1 MTRTVAL
8 LLAGVSLLAAGGTA
22 PAEAPATVN
31 DAPLLEVAGGSV
43 RPAQTLTLEAT
54 ASDANADPSDPARQ
68 EPVLLDAAFAE
79 GETPP
84 AWLEE
89 TAWSAGPEEFPALE
103 IEVDAAADAEPA
115 DYTLVVSAT
124 DSRGLTTQKQLE
136 WAVLP
141 PLCGGALE
149 FELDGACATCPTNHL
164 PDVSKTGCVGCP
176 AGTERTGAAAVC
188 TACPAG
194 LTSVAGA
201 SCRCGPAER
210 LEAGACVACPAHT
223 DARDNPYNCA
233 PCPAGHERPVG
244 APACRPVTLAGRGG
258 EFLASGTTPLTVAL
272 ALDTA
277 AGGGGLLSDGYMNAV
292 ERTSGGTASAAA
304 ATASSTNA
312 AVAYAK
318 TTTDPGSHC
327 TASAGTYQPASSAG
341 IRYADFTADGVWHLC
356 ASATADGTTVY
367 SEPVRLEVD
376 ATAPSFKSAG
386 YAGTTVTVTASEPVW
401 APATAPAGDFTVT
414 DDGEAA
420 TVSARSGGTSAGAA
434 DETVTLTVSP
444 SVASGSVL
452 SVAYAANADASL
464 RLRDAAGNEL
474 ASGTIEASRPTITVS
489 VASPTLAEDAGDV
502 PVRLTLQNPP
512 ASGTYS
518 GCKVRLAAGG
528 TADAA
533 DVTFKNQKK
542 LRSDS
547 SPPWTAQAKLM
558 AVVDDDAAEG
568 DETLVIEGFCSNS
581 DGGTVPP
588 AAALISARLTLVI
601 DDDENSAPAFAAD
614 AAAREVAENA
624 ATGTP
629 VGAAI
634 TATDPDGDDLTYTL
648 TDTVAGSGDSAK
660 FTVGAD
666 GQIAVAADAM
676 LDHETQPSHAVT
688 VSVSDGLDADGNAD
702 TAADDTIAV
711 AIGITDVNEA
721 PTANAGTEQAS
732 DEDAT
737 VTLDGSGS
745 SDPDGD
751 TLSYAWTAPAGVTL
765 SDTASAAPTFT
776 APNRTADYDLVF
788 SLTVS
793 DGTLDSAADTVTV
806 SVTADNDAP
815 TCPATASFSIPEN
828 PAPGTAVGTPLV
840 CTDPDGALAYTLADT
855 VAGSGDAAK
864 FTVGADGQIAVAAGV
879 SLDYETQTTH
889 AVTATA
895 SDGALTDSVAV
906 TVTVT
911 NVLEPTIVLSV
922 DLTTLSESAGDVQV
936 RLTLE
941 DPPETGR
948 YTGCKVRMA
957 TGGTAAAADVTFK
970 NQKKLRSDAVP
981 PWTARAKL
989 MAIVD
994 DEVAEDDETLVIE
1007 GYCSNSQ
1014 AGTDPPYSALLS
1026 TPLTLTIVDDDRAAL
1041 TVAFGAS
1048 TYEATEGG
1056 TAATVSVTMN
1066 PASDRALA
1074 VPVTTDPAAGD
1085 FALSGL
1091 GANGQIAFATGD
1103 SSKTFTVAATEDA
1116 DSDDE
1121 TVTLGFGTLP
1131 GGVSAGTTATSAVA
1145 LTDNDPA
1152 TTVSIADVSVA
1163 EGDSGTKTVAF
1174 AVSLNASSSSNVT
1187 VDYATADGTATTAGG
1202 DYESASGT
1210 LTINAGATSGTVSV
1224 TVNGDEVDEPDETF
1238 TVTLSNPS
1246 NAKLGDA
1253 EATGTI
1259 TDDDTR
1265 GVTVTPTALTIAEG
1279 GSGTYTVVLDSQ
1291 PTADMTVTIAS
1302 DNSDV
1307 TANPASLTF
1316 TTGNRSTPQTVTVT
1330 AGQDDDA
1337 SNDAA
1342 AITHGVSGGG
1352 YGGVSAPSVSV
1363 TVDDDETANN
1373 APSFGADAARRSVAE
1388 NAAAGT
1394 TVGAPVTA
1402 TDADGDTLYYSLS
1415 GGDAGSFDIGG
1426 QSGQITVKSGAALD
1440 HEARPSLAVTVG
1452 VSDRLDGTGAAD
1464 TAVDDEIDVTVD
1476 VADVNEAPTADA
1488 GEDQPG
1494 TGGTINEGGTVTLD
1508 GSGSS
1513 DPEGRPLT
1521 YLWSRISG
1529 PAVTLSDAGAAVP
1542 TFAAPDRK
1550 ADYSL
1555 TFSLTVSDDGTPALS
1570 SEADEVEVAVTADN
1584 DAPTEDQG
1592 IDDQAGTEGA
1602 AFSFYVPADA
1612 FADEPDDTLAYTAT
1626 GLPSGI
1632 ALSGAGEFSGTPA
1645 QADVGGH
1652 DVTVTATDTGSNTAT
1667 TDFTLTVA
1675 DAYHAPAFDAD
1686 TATRSVVENAPAG
1699 TSVGAAVTATDAD
1712 GDTLYYS
1719 LSGAD
1724 AGSFEIGGQTGQI
1737 TVKSG
1742 AALDH
1747 EAKPSLAVTVGV
1759 SDRLDD
1765 KGEADPAV
1773 DDEIDVTVDVN
1784 DVNEAPT
1791 ASAGDD
1797 QSATEGATVTLVGS
1811 GSSDPD
1817 DGDTVSY
1824 AWSQTDGPD
1833 VTLSDDS
1840 AAGPTFA
1847 APDRKADYSLT
1858 FSLTVT
1864 DGGSPALSSEA
1875 DEVQVAVTADNDAPA
1890 ESQGIDDQAAT
1901 EGEAFSFDVP
1911 DDAFADE
1918 PDDTLSYTAAGLP
1931 PGIALSGAGTFSG
1944 TPTQT
1949 DVGSHSVTVT
1959 ATDTGSN
1966 TATTDFTLTV
1976 ANTNNQPSFTAT
1988 TATRSVAENS
1998 SPGTQVGAPVTAT
2011 DEDDDTLTY
2020 TLSDTVAGSGDSA
2033 KFAVGSDGQ
2042 ITVAANAELD
2052 HEAQSRYDVKVGVSD
2067 RIDGSGNP
2075 DTAVDDTIDVTINVT
2090 DINEVPVAGAGS
2102 DLTVTEGDTVTLDG
2116 SGSSDP
2122 EGGTLTYA
2130 WSRTTG
2136 PAVTLSD
2143 AAAAGPTFTAPDR
2156 KADYALTFSLAVTD
2170 AGTPALS
2177 SGTDEVTVS
2186 VTADNDAP
2194 AEDQGIDDQTATEGE
2209 PFSFDVPSDAF
2220 ADEPDD
2226 TLTYTAA
2233 GLPPAITLSNT
2244 GAFSGTPA
2252 QADVGSH
2259 DVTVTAT
2266 DTGSNTA
2273 TSGFTLTVANTNKAP
2288 SFATTTA
2295 TRSVAENSSPGT
2307 QVGAAV
2313 AATDADGDTLYY
2325 SLSGADAGSFEVGGQ
2340 TGQITVKNGSGLDHE
2355 TKPSYA
2361 VTVGASDRLDDRGDA
2376 DTVVDA
2382 TVAVTVNVADVAE
2395 PPGKVGGVG
2404 VSAAAADGH
2413 ARLSVSWNA
2422 PANRGPA
2429 LRPYALQHRRKGT
2442 AAWTALTPAP
2452 AGGAT
2457 GATVG
2462 GLSPHTT
2469 YQVRVGARSAEGDG
2483 AWSDTAEGAT
2493 ANRPPRFGA
2502 AATRS
2507 VAENAAAGTDVGAA
2521 VPATDADGDALAYT
2535 LGGSG
2540 AANFTVGADGQIAV
2554 AAGAALNHETGP
2566 RLALTLQADD
2576 GFGGTAIVAVTVN
2589 VADVDEPPGKVGG
2602 VGVAAAATD
2611 GHANLAVSWD
2621 APANAGP
2628 ALGPYALEYRA
2639 DGTAGWTALAPAPA
2653 GGATDA
2659 AVGGLSP
2666 HTTYQVRLRARSA
2679 EGDGAWSDTAE
2690 GATSNRPPSFGAA
2703 TATRR
2708 VAENAAAGTRVGAAV
2723 AATDPDG
2730 DTLAYSLSD
2739 TVEDSGDAA
2748 KFTVGADGQVAVAA
2762 GAALDHEGD
2771 ASLGVT
2777 LKASDGFGGEAT
2789 IAVTVNVADVDE
2801 PPGKVGG
2808 VGVAAAA
2815 TDGHA
2820 NLAVSWDAPA
2830 NAGPALGPYALE
2842 YRADGTAGWTALA
2855 PAPAGGATDAAVG
2868 GLSPHT
2874 TYQVRVGARNAE
2886 GDGPWSDTAEGATS
2900 NRPPSFGAATATRR
2914 VAENAAA
2921 GTRVGA
2927 AVAATDPDGD
2937 TIEYSLSGSDAAKFT
2952 VDGDGQVAVAAGAA
2966 LDHEGDASLGVT
2978 LEASDGFGGE
2988 ATIAVT
2994 VNVAD
2999 VDEPPGK
3006 VGGVGVAAAATDGH
3020 ANLAVS
3026 WDAPANAGPA
3036 LGPYALEYRADG
3048 TAGWTALAPAPA
3060 GARRTRRSAACRRT
3074 PRTRSGSGPAMP
3086 RATAPGRTPPRARRR
3101 TARRRSAPRRR
3112 RAAWRRTRRPAPAS
3126 ARRWRPPTR
3135 TATRS
3140 RTA

>member
-304 ATASSTNA
+304 ATASSTSA

-341 IRYADFTADGVWHLC
+341 IRYADFTEDGVWHLC

-401 APATAPAGDFTVT
+401 APATAAAGDFTVT

-434 DETVTLTVSP
+434 DETVTLTVAP

-688 VSVSDGLDADGNAD
+688 VSVSDGLDGDGNAD
-702 TAADDTIAV
+702 PAADDTIAV
-711 AIGITDVNEA
+711 TIGITDVNES
-721 PTANAGTEQAS
+721 PTANAGADQAA

-751 TLSYAWTAPAGVTL
+751 ALSYAWTAPAGVNL
-765 SDTASAAPTFT
+765 SDTTMAAPTFT
-776 APNRTADYDLVF
+776 APNRAADYDLVF

-806 SVTADNDAP
+806 SVIADNDAP
-815 TCPATASFSIPEN
+815 TCPATASFSLAEN
-828 PAPGTAVGTPLV
+828 PAPGTPVGTLV
-840 CTDPDGALAYTLADT
+840 CTDPDGATLAYTLADT

-889 AVTATA
+889 AMTATA

-922 DLTTLSESAGDVQV
+922 DSTTLSESAGEVQV

-1026 TPLTLTIVDDDRAAL
+1026 TPLTLTVVDDDRAAL

-1048 TYEATEGG
+1048 KYEATEGG

-1091 GANGQIAFATGD
+1091 GDNGQIAFATGD

-1224 TVNGDEVDEPDETF
+1224 TVNGDEVDEADETF
-1238 TVTLSNPS
+1238 TVALSNPS

-1265 GVTVTPTALTIAEG
+1265 GVTVTPTVLTIGEG

-1291 PTADMTVTIAS
+1291 PTADVTVTIAS
-1302 DNSDV
+1302 DNGDV

-1373 APSFGADAARRSVAE
+1373 APSFGAEAARRSVAE

-1529 PAVTLSDAGAAVP
+1529 PAVTLSDAGAAGP

-1592 IDDQAGTEGA
+1592 IDDQTGTEGA

-1632 ALSGAGEFSGTPA
+1632 AVSGAGEFSGTPA

-1686 TATRSVVENAPAG
+1686 TATRSVAENAPAG

-1797 QSATEGATVTLVGS
+1797 QTATEGATVTLDGS

-1833 VTLSDDS
+1833 VTLSDAS

-1864 DGGSPALSSEA
+1864 DGGAPALSSEA
-1875 DEVQVAVTADNDAPA
+1875 DEV
-1890 ESQGIDDQAAT
+1890 E
-1901 EGEAFSFDVP
+1901 
-1911 DDAFADE
+1911 
-1918 PDDTLSYTAAGLP
+1918 
-1931 PGIALSGAGTFSG
+1931 
-1944 TPTQT
+1944 
-1949 DVGSHSVTVT
+1949 
-1959 ATDTGSN
+1959 
-1966 TATTDFTLTV
+1966 
-1976 ANTNNQPSFTAT
+1976 
-1988 TATRSVAENS
+1988 
-1998 SPGTQVGAPVTAT
+1998 
-2011 DEDDDTLTY
+2011 
-2020 TLSDTVAGSGDSA
+2020 
-2033 KFAVGSDGQ
+2033 
-2042 ITVAANAELD
+2042 
-2052 HEAQSRYDVKVGVSD
+2052 
-2067 RIDGSGNP
+2067 
-2075 DTAVDDTIDVTINVT
+2075 
-2090 DINEVPVAGAGS
+2090 
-2102 DLTVTEGDTVTLDG
+2102 
-2116 SGSSDP
+2116 
-2122 EGGTLTYA
+2122 
-2130 WSRTTG
+2130 
-2136 PAVTLSD
+2136 
-2143 AAAAGPTFTAPDR
+2143 
-2156 KADYALTFSLAVTD
+2156 
-2170 AGTPALS
+2170 
-2177 SGTDEVTVS
+2177 VS
-2186 VTADNDAP
+2186 VTADDDVP
-2194 AEDQGIDDQTATEGE
+2194 AEQHWFSLTGHTGTGAILTGTTPPTDESGTRRYSRTYHGVDPAHDWSESGRRAFYFPSNI
-2209 PFSFDVPSDAF
+2209 PFS
-2220 ADEPDD
+2220 EW
-2226 TLTYTAA
+2226 
-2233 GLPPAITLSNT
+2233 I
-2244 GAFSGTPA
+2244 
-2252 QADVGSH
+2252 
-2259 DVTVTAT
+2259 
-2266 DTGSNTA
+2266 
-2273 TSGFTLTVANTNKAP
+2273 
-2288 SFATTTA
+2288 
-2295 TRSVAENSSPGT
+2295 
-2307 QVGAAV
+2307 
-2313 AATDADGDTLYY
+2313 
-2325 SLSGADAGSFEVGGQ
+2325 
-2340 TGQITVKNGSGLDHE
+2340 
-2355 TKPSYA
+2355 
-2361 VTVGASDRLDDRGDA
+2361 
-2376 DTVVDA
+2376 
-2382 TVAVTVNVADVAE
+2382 
-2395 PPGKVGGVG
+2395 VGGVG
-2404 VSAAAADGH
+2404 KFFMRLPRTSSENFVLVTYRGTNPGYWDVVELTSTLKSNMHIFLEAPGIASVTINFADIPDTTAPYTLASGTLYDQILAFRRALIGTEKSVTFRVADG
-2413 ARLSVSWNA
+2413 
-2422 PANRGPA
+2422 
-2429 LRPYALQHRRKGT
+2429 
-2442 AAWTALTPAP
+2442 AAVYDP
-2452 AGGAT
+2452 GT
-2457 GATVG
+2457 GADGDLHVEDDNRIRA
-2462 GLSPHTT
+2462 
-2469 YQVRVGARSAEGDG
+2469 RVSG
-2483 AWSDTAEGAT
+2483 AWSDLGANYNLAGSNVVHIIDTDTPAT
-2493 ANRPPRFGA
+2493 ALGA
-2502 AATRS
+2502 AGDVALRGDTTLGKVAIWKRGEVVAGEQWFSQTGHTGTGAIRTGTTPPAGESGNRRYSRTYHGVDPAHDWSESGRGAFYFPSNIPFSEWIVGGVGKFFMRLPRTSTENFVLITYRGTNPGYWDVVELTSTLKSNMHIFLEAPGIAS
-2507 VAENAAAGTDVGAA
+2507 VTIDF
-2521 VPATDADGDALAYT
+2521 ADIPDTTAPYT
-2535 LGGSG
+2535 LASG
-2540 AANFTVGADGQIAV
+2540 TLYDQILAFRRALIGTEKSVTFRV
-2554 AAGAALNHETGP
+2554 AAGAAVYDPGTG
-2566 RLALTLQADD
+2566 
-2576 GFGGTAIVAVTVN
+2576 
-2589 VADVDEPPGKVGG
+2589 
-2602 VGVAAAATD
+2602 
-2611 GHANLAVSWD
+2611 
-2621 APANAGP
+2621 
-2628 ALGPYALEYRA
+2628 A
-2639 DGTAGWTALAPAPA
+2639 DGDLHVE
-2653 GGATDA
+2653 DDN
-2659 AVGGLSP
+2659 
-2666 HTTYQVRLRARSA
+2666 RIRARVS
-2679 EGDGAWSDTAE
+2679 GAWSDLGANYNLAGSNVVYIIDTDTPATAL
-2690 GATSNRPPSFGAA
+2690 GAA
-2703 TATRR
+2703 GD
-2708 VAENAAAGTRVGAAV
+2708 VALR
-2723 AATDPDG
+2723 
-2730 DTLAYSLSD
+2730 
-2739 TVEDSGDAA
+2739 GDATLG
-2748 KFTVGADGQVAVAA
+2748 KVAIWKREGVVA
-2762 GAALDHEGD
+2762 GA
-2771 ASLGVT
+2771 
-2777 LKASDGFGGEAT
+2777 GG
-2789 IAVTVNVADVDE
+2789 
-2801 PPGKVGG
+2801 G
-2808 VGVAAAA
+2808 
-2815 TDGHA
+2815 
-2820 NLAVSWDAPA
+2820 
-2830 NAGPALGPYALE
+2830 
-2842 YRADGTAGWTALA
+2842 
-2855 PAPAGGATDAAVG
+2855 
-2868 GLSPHT
+2868 
-2874 TYQVRVGARNAE
+2874 
-2886 GDGPWSDTAEGATS
+2886 
-2900 NRPPSFGAATATRR
+2900 
-2914 VAENAAA
+2914 
-2921 GTRVGA
+2921 
-2927 AVAATDPDGD
+2927 
-2937 TIEYSLSGSDAAKFT
+2937 
-2952 VDGDGQVAVAAGAA
+2952 
-2966 LDHEGDASLGVT
+2966 
-2978 LEASDGFGGE
+2978 
-2988 ATIAVT
+2988 
-2994 VNVAD
+2994 
-2999 VDEPPGK
+2999 
-3006 VGGVGVAAAATDGH
+3006 
-3020 ANLAVS
+3020 
-3026 WDAPANAGPA
+3026 
-3036 LGPYALEYRADG
+3036 
-3048 TAGWTALAPAPA
+3048 
-3060 GARRTRRSAACRRT
+3060 
-3074 PRTRSGSGPAMP
+3074 
-3086 RATAPGRTPPRARRR
+3086 
-3101 TARRRSAPRRR
+3101 
-3112 RAAWRRTRRPAPAS
+3112 
-3126 ARRWRPPTR
+3126 
-3135 TATRS
+3135 
-3140 RTA
+3140 